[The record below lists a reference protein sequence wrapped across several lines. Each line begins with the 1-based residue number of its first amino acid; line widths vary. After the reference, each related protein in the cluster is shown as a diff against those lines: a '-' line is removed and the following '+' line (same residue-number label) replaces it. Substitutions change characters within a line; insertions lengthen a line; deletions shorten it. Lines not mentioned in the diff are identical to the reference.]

1 MDEKK
6 YSGLTVSIPLFFNKD
21 ESIDYHSL
29 DNYIKDLS
37 SQSHISAVYSMAY
50 NTRYRML
57 SDEEVLSLN
66 KRILDITRDYNLTC
80 YVGHPYI
87 FNRSRLQNYLM
98 EIAKHKPAGISMLYP
113 ERYYG
118 IDEPLIEFFNMP
130 SNYGLKVVLHEMKL
144 VSGFDG
150 ELINWPKTLIQKAL
164 EIDSVIGIKE
174 DSKDDQITQFV
185 LDECK
190 RNNLKCILAGGGKTR
205 ALKFIKKGLD
215 TWLNG
220 TTMFLPKAI
229 DYIYPAIMNED
240 INMVNFYVD
249 NIERPFFEKIVKK
262 YGWHLAHKAA
272 LEFFGYGSRHERF
285 PHSVLT
291 DADYNKLEVTLKN
304 IKISVK
310 QILNNER

>member
-29 DNYIKDLS
+29 DNYIKELS

-150 ELINWPKTLIQKAL
+150 ELDKLAKDFDPKGSKK
-164 EIDSVIGIKE
+164 IDSVIGIKE

-229 DYIYPAIMNED
+229 DYIYPAIMNE
-240 INMVNFYVD
+240 
-249 NIERPFFEKIVKK
+249 
-262 YGWHLAHKAA
+262 
-272 LEFFGYGSRHERF
+272 
-285 PHSVLT
+285 
-291 DADYNKLEVTLKN
+291 N
-304 IKISVK
+304 IKHGK
-310 QILNNER
+310 FLC

>member
-1 MDEKK
+1 MDEKIN
-6 YSGLTVSIPLFFNKD
+6 SGLTVSVPLFFNKD
-21 ESIDYHSL
+21 ESIDYQTL
-29 DNYIKDLS
+29 DRYVKDLS

-66 KRILDITRDYNLTC
+66 IRILDMTKDYNLTC

-87 FNRSRLQNYLM
+87 FNRTILHNYLI

-118 IDEPLIEFFNMP
+118 IDKPLIDFFNMP

-164 EIDSVIGIKE
+164 GIDSVIGIKE
-174 DSKDDQITQFV
+174 DSKDDHITQIV

-190 RNNLKCILAGGGKTR
+190 KNNLKCILAGGGKTR
-205 ALKFIKKGLD
+205 ALKFINRGLD

-220 TTMFLPKAI
+220 TTMFLPKVI
-229 DYIYPAIMNED
+229 DYIYPAIMTND
-240 INMVNFYVD
+240 VNMVNFYVD
-249 NIERPFFEKIVKK
+249 NIERPFFDEIVKK
-262 YGWHLAHKAA
+262 HGWHLAHKAA
-272 LEFFGYGSRHERF
+272 LEFFGYGYRYERF
-285 PHSVLT
+285 PSFCFNRYGL
-291 DADYNKLEVTLKN
+291 
-304 IKISVK
+304 
-310 QILNNER
+310 